1 MSEFSQL
8 SKEEQEVILRM
19 RKKMSKPKELKT
31 PQSSSKESTQVS
43 LEICKYVA
51 GKGGK
56 EKCADRSE
64 TPYGFCKKH
73 SRTVQAKKA
82 REEYEINECTTSTC
96 STTPSEGK
104 NTQEISEKINPLTK
118 EAPKKTKKQSAPVK
132 EETPRKRV
140 TPAKGEAHVPKK
152 FAKQSVL
159 VEEQPKKITKKP
171 TSESQSLHKE
181 VIRSKKIHPN
191 HWGRFEDPVTH
202 IVFDKNTKE
211 AYGIQEPSGKVSAL
225 KQEHIQICIKNKW
238 NYNLPYASDDED
250 EESIHDSDFDEDD
263 DEEISES
270 EEESLE
276 SSSEDDDEDD
286 DEGEDVDGLVDSEE
300 SSDDGSDEE
309 LVNSD
314 EESQEDDSDEES
326 QEDDSDEES
335 YEDDSDD
342 SR

>member
-8 SKEEQEVILRM
+8 SKEEQEAILRM
-19 RKKMSKPKELKT
+19 RKKMTKTKESKIVDDSPKESDNAL
-31 PQSSSKESTQVS
+31 V
-43 LEICKYVA
+43 EICKYVA

-56 EKCADRSE
+56 EKCVDHSA

-82 REEYEINECTTSTC
+82 REEYECTTATC
-96 STTPSEGK
+96 STTPSIDSSPEIPEKVKPVAKDSGK
-104 NTQEISEKINPLTK
+104 KVASKQAVDEEP
-118 EAPKKTKKQSAPVK
+118 PKKTTKQVAPVKEEIKKPTKQPAPVK
-132 EETPRKRV
+132 EETP
-140 TPAKGEAHVPKK
+140 
-152 FAKQSVL
+152 
-159 VEEQPKKITKKP
+159 KKITKQTNGKP
-171 TSESQSLHKE
+171 QPLHKE

-225 KQEHIQICIKNKW
+225 KQEHVQICIRNKW
-238 NYNLPYASDDED
+238 NYNLPYASDDE
-250 EESIHDSDFDEDD
+250 ESESIHDSDFDEDD

-276 SSSEDDDEDD
+276 SSSLEDDE
-286 DEGEDVDGLVDSEE
+286 EGEDVDELAESDENSGDDSDEELVDSEE
-300 SSDDGSDEE
+300 ESDD
-309 LVNSD
+309 
-314 EESQEDDSDEES
+314 DDSDEES
-326 QEDDSDEES
+326 DDGDSDEES
-335 YEDDSDD
+335 DEDSDD